1 MQSFSDCLDFCGL
14 KDLGFSGL
22 PFTWCNRR
30 FDGNVVWVQL
40 DRAVA
45 SLEWVLKFP
54 AVRLYHLSG
63 LSSDHK
69 PIWLCSDDIRKRFF
83 RPNKPFGF
91 EAMWIK
97 DDRCEGAIHE
107 AWDKFSTADLIGNV
121 LLKVSNYQTHLSEWN
136 KKVFGNVQRT
146 LEKKRRELE
155 QAEHVAAWGGGCGR
169 LKELNAEIR
178 RLTDMED
185 CMWNQRAKVDWLHDG
200 DKNTKYFHCR
210 STERNKR
217 NYISGL
223 ENELGFWV
231 EEESQIGGML
241 VQYFSNL
248 FTSSNPINLDL
259 VLEGVL
265 PVVNDEM
272 NEGLNRPFE
281 PNEVQ
286 GTLKQMEVGTAPGS
300 DGLPPLFYKQYWSK
314 VEQEVTSVVLAILNS
329 GIVPSQL
336 NHTFLTLIPKIHSP
350 RKVTYF
356 RPITLSN
363 VLYKIVAKVLANRLK
378 ILLPKLISEHQSAF
392 ISGRL
397 ITDNILIAHETL
409 HHLKSKRASRM
420 GYMALKLDMRKAYDR
435 VEWVFLEK
443 IMLKMG
449 FNVRW
454 VSTIMACIKSVSYSI
469 LLNGH
474 PHGHIV
480 PERGLRQGDPLSPYL
495 FLLVTEGM
503 HSLFKKAEENRVIR
517 SVSLCVNGPRISYL
531 LFADDSL
538 VFCRATIS
546 KCVQIQS
553 ILHRYEQA
561 SG

>member
-97 DDRCEGAIHE
+97 DDRCERAIHE

>member
-91 EAMWIK
+91 EAMWKK
-97 DDRCEGAIHE
+97 DDRCERAIHE

-210 STERNKR
+210 STEHNKR

-420 GYMALKLDMRKAYDR
+420 GYMDLKLDMRKAYDR

-469 LLNGH
+469 LLNGQ

-495 FLLVTEGM
+495 FLLVTKGM

-531 LFADDSL
+531 LFADDNL

>member
-97 DDRCEGAIHE
+97 DDRCERAIHE

-469 LLNGH
+469 LLNGQ

>member
-169 LKELNAEIR
+169 LKELNVEIR

-185 CMWNQRAKVDWLHDG
+185 CMWNQWAKVDWLHDG

-363 VLYKIVAKVLANRLK
+363 VLYKIVAKVLVNQLK

-469 LLNGH
+469 LLNGQ

>member
-69 PIWLCSDDIRKRFF
+69 PIWLCLDDIRKRFF

-469 LLNGH
+469 LLNGQ

>member
-286 GTLKQMEVGTAPGS
+286 GTLKHMEVGTAPGS

-363 VLYKIVAKVLANRLK
+363 VLYNIVAKVLANRLK

-469 LLNGH
+469 LLNGQ

>member
-1 MQSFSDCLDFCGL
+1 MQSFSDCLDFWGL

-185 CMWNQRAKVDWLHDG
+185 CMWNQWAKVDWLHDG

-272 NEGLNRPFE
+272 NEGLNRPFD

-363 VLYKIVAKVLANRLK
+363 VLYKIVAKVLVNQLK

-469 LLNGH
+469 LLNGQ

>member
-185 CMWNQRAKVDWLHDG
+185 CMWNKRAKVDWLHDG

-469 LLNGH
+469 LLNGQ

>member
-97 DDRCEGAIHE
+97 DDRCERAIHE

-223 ENELGFWV
+223 ENEVGFWV

-363 VLYKIVAKVLANRLK
+363 VLYKIVAKVLPNRLK

-420 GYMALKLDMRKAYDR
+420 GYMDLKLDMRKAYDR

-469 LLNGH
+469 LLNGQ

-531 LFADDSL
+531 LFANDSL

>member
-97 DDRCEGAIHE
+97 DDRCERAIHE

-223 ENELGFWV
+223 ENEVGFWV

-420 GYMALKLDMRKAYDR
+420 GYMDLKLDMRKAYDR

-469 LLNGH
+469 LLNGQ

>member
-97 DDRCEGAIHE
+97 DDRCERAIHE
-107 AWDKFSTADLIGNV
+107 AWDKFSTADLIGNI

-265 PVVNDEM
+265 PVVTDEM

-350 RKVTYF
+350 HKVTYF

-469 LLNGH
+469 LLNGQ

-495 FLLVTEGM
+495 FLLVTKGM

>member
-363 VLYKIVAKVLANRLK
+363 VLYKIVAKVLADRLK

-469 LLNGH
+469 LLNGQ

>member
-155 QAEHVAAWGGGCGR
+155 QVEHVAAWGGGCGR

>member
-97 DDRCEGAIHE
+97 DDRCEEAIHE
-107 AWDKFSTADLIGNV
+107 AWDNFSTADLRGNV

-469 LLNGH
+469 LLNGQ